1 MAGDVEMPDAMPQD
15 EEERHRQAAE
25 EGHNTAEE
33 EDSSEEES
41 SDGEPYLAVTRER
54 RPNAGNRM
62 ARLLELA
69 EAEQATEEYG
79 EIFQEAANDQ
89 EFEEQ
94 DEGDEDVNMESS
106 SDEDEADGEQ
116 DEDTAEKE
124 IKRQEKRE
132 NAKKQKRQSLLQQM
146 MKKRTS
152 AAVASA
158 AVATAAGVEAGP
170 SSSIVSSRPKKKSER
185 VSWLPEDEQQAT
197 RASSRKLAVL
207 NKQATHERLKE
218 KEKHRLRTVAIMK
231 AAEQKKEATKPK
243 ALTQADRLAE
253 AARIERENSRSVR
266 KWEEIERRKEEERKA
281 KLAASKNRKLEGPVI
296 SYYSG
301 PALWVDDKLKH
312 VGKSKI
318 IADVLK
324 ESRDSSNRPNAT
336 INGTETKTEDQ
347 EPILTNDGHKLHE
360 ESAVNQQ
367 LSSNPH
373 CAPSPPSTA
382 PEPPK
387 PGFLDGIHFYPS
399 LPVQETTSTHAAGS
413 SVPST
418 GPSAPSTGAPAP
430 SVTPSSTL
438 QTDSTS
444 GATISDILTQQ
455 HQQTAASQPSTI
467 PPAQSPTAAEATLS
481 TPSQLTESHPKPLP
495 APPKHQPTRSISA
508 RTLIT
513 LLNFQPE
520 PKPRDRD
527 ALLRALLSTPTHP
540 YIPPPISRWSNRLAP
555 AKRSLCAITDNA
567 ARYRDPLTGLTYAD
581 GYALRVIRRLV
592 RHGEKV
598 DGKRGGYVWCATL
611 GCWVGEKGRAAVGV
625 PAGFLDPAKVKK
637 EGAKDE
643 GGVEKMD
650 VTA

>member
-1 MAGDVEMPDAMPQD
+1 MADDVEMPDATPQD
-15 EEERHRQAAE
+15 EEERHRRAVE
-25 EGHNTAEE
+25 EGHNSVEG
-33 EDSSEEES
+33 EDSSEDEA

-54 RPNAGNRM
+54 RANAGNRM

-69 EAEQATEEYG
+69 EAEQAAEEYG

-116 DEDTAEKE
+116 DEDAAEKE

-158 AVATAAGVEAGP
+158 AAAGVEAGP
-170 SSSIVSSRPKKKSER
+170 SSLTAPPRPKKKSER

-231 AAEQKKEATKPK
+231 AAEQKKEAAKPK

-324 ESRDSSNRPNAT
+324 ESRDSSNRQNPTTND
-336 INGTETKTEDQ
+336 TETKPQDQ
-347 EPILTNDGHKLHE
+347 EPTPTNDGHKLHE

-367 LSSNPH
+367 LSGNAHSTSNL
-373 CAPSPPSTA
+373 PSTA
-382 PEPPK
+382 PETTRPD
-387 PGFLDGIHFYPS
+387 FLDGIHFYTS
-399 LPVQETTSTHAAGS
+399 LPAQGTTSTHAAES

-418 GPSAPSTGAPAP
+418 ASTDPPASSA
-430 SVTPSSTL
+430 TPSSTL
-438 QTDSTS
+438 QTDSTPS
-444 GATISDILTQQ
+444 ATISDILLHQ
-455 HQQTAASQPSTI
+455 HQQTAVPSLSAI
-467 PPAQSPTAAEATLS
+467 PPAQSPTTAAAPLPS
-481 TPSQLTESHPKPLP
+481 PSQPSQPHPNPHP
-495 APPKHQPTRSISA
+495 HPPKHQPIRSISA
-508 RTLIT
+508 RTLVT

-527 ALLRALLSTPTHP
+527 GLLRALLSTPTHP
-540 YIPPPISRWSNRLAP
+540 YIPPTISRWSNRLAP

-625 PAGFLDPAKVKK
+625 PAGFLDPTKVKK
-637 EGAKDE
+637 
-643 GGVEKMD
+643 GGGEDSGGGEKMD
-650 VTA
+650 VTT

>member
-1 MAGDVEMPDAMPQD
+1 MADDVEMQDAIPPD
-15 EEERHRQAAE
+15 EEEHRTRTAE
-25 EGHNTAEE
+25 EGQNSGEE

-54 RPNAGNRM
+54 RANAGNRM

-69 EAEQATEEYG
+69 EAEQAAEEYG

-94 DEGDEDVNMESS
+94 DEDDEDINMESS
-106 SDEDEADGEQ
+106 SEEDEADGDQ
-116 DEDTAEKE
+116 DEDAAEKE

-158 AVATAAGVEAGP
+158 AAAAAGGLET
-170 SSSIVSSRPKKKSER
+170 SSSPSTAPPRPKKKSER
-185 VSWLPEDEQQAT
+185 VSWLPEEEQQAT

-231 AAEQKKEATKPK
+231 AAEQKKEAAKPK

-266 KWEEIERRKEEERKA
+266 KWEEIEKRKEEERKA

-324 ESRDSSNRPNAT
+324 VSRDTTSRQNT
-336 INGTETKTEDQ
+336 TDNGTVTKIDDQ
-347 EPILTNDGHKLHE
+347 EPSSMNDSHNLHKD
-360 ESAVNQQ
+360 ATFDQQ
-367 LSSNPH
+367 LSTNAQRP
-373 CAPSPPSTA
+373 PSPPSTA
-382 PEPPK
+382 PEPPR
-387 PGFLDGIHFYPS
+387 PDFLDGIHSHTSSPT
-399 LPVQETTSTHAAGS
+399 QKTTPTHAVEPSALSAGS
-413 SVPST
+413 
-418 GPSAPSTGAPAP
+418 PAP
-430 SVTPSSTL
+430 SAAPSSSL
-438 QTDSTS
+438 QTDSAS
-444 GATISDILTQQ
+444 GATISDMT
-455 HQQTAASQPSTI
+455 HQQQPTTAPPSSSVL
-467 PPAQSPTAAEATLS
+467 PAQSPPTAS
-481 TPSQLTESHPKPLP
+481 TAPLQSPSQPNPLAPRPK
-495 APPKHQPTRSISA
+495 KHQPIRSIST

-527 ALLRALLSTPTHP
+527 ALLRALLSTPSHP
-540 YIPPPISRWSNRLAP
+540 YIPPTISRWSNRLIP
-555 AKRSLCAITDNA
+555 VKRSVCAITDNP
-567 ARYRDPLTGLTYAD
+567 ARYRDPVTGLAYAD

-592 RHGEKV
+592 RQGAKGD
-598 DGKRGGYVWCATL
+598 DGKGGGGGYVWSATL

-625 PAGFLDPAKVKK
+625 PAGFLDAAKVKK
-637 EGAKDE
+637 
-643 GGVEKMD
+643 GGGDSAGGGEKVD
-650 VTA
+650 VCA